1 MSEAVDFK
9 QVLDFWFGN
18 ADSDLEI
25 LEQKS
30 SLWWKKDAD
39 LDAEMAERFS
49 ATLDGLVAGEL
60 SGWGKKPVSLLAMIV
75 LADQFSR
82 NIYRDTEKA
91 FAQDEL
97 ALALTLQG
105 LETRIDLQLGK
116 IHRIFFYMP
125 LEHSENLSVQDR
137 SIEMYRELYESAP
150 EDLKVTIKGDLDYAI
165 LHREVI
171 EKFGR
176 YPHRNVIL
184 NRNSTDEE
192 IEYLKQPG
200 SGF

>member
-60 SGWGKKPVSLLAMIV
+60 SGWGKKPESLLAMIV

>member
-1 MSEAVDFK
+1 MPEVHDFK
-9 QVLDFWFGN
+9 LVLDFWFGD
-18 ADSDLEI
+18 AASDLEI

-30 SLWWKKDAD
+30 SLWWEKDTS
-39 LDAEMAERFS
+39 LDAKIALRFS
-49 ATLDGLVAGEL
+49 ATLNSLVAGEL
-60 SGWGKKPVSLLAMIV
+60 SDWKNTPESYLTMII

-82 NIYRDTEKA
+82 NIYRDTKKA

-97 ALALTLQG
+97 ALALTLEG
-105 LETRIDLQLGK
+105 LETRLDLKLGK
-116 IHRIFFYMP
+116 VHRIFFYMP
-125 LEHSENLSVQDR
+125 LEHAENLSIQDR

-150 EDLKVTIKGDLDYAI
+150 ENLKARLKGNLDYAI

-176 YPHRNVIL
+176 YPHRNEIL
-184 NRNSTDEE
+184 NRQSTVEE
-192 IEYLKQPG
+192 REYLKQPG

>member
-60 SGWGKKPVSLLAMIV
+60 SGWGKNQRVCW
-75 LADQFSR
+75 R
-82 NIYRDTEKA
+82 
-91 FAQDEL
+91 
-97 ALALTLQG
+97 
-105 LETRIDLQLGK
+105 
-116 IHRIFFYMP
+116 
-125 LEHSENLSVQDR
+125 
-137 SIEMYRELYESAP
+137 
-150 EDLKVTIKGDLDYAI
+150 
-165 LHREVI
+165 
-171 EKFGR
+171 
-176 YPHRNVIL
+176 
-184 NRNSTDEE
+184 
-192 IEYLKQPG
+192 
-200 SGF
+200 